1 MSANNISRIL
11 MSVDASEYDVAA
23 NALSWQHSLE
33 IITTFCTQYDMLSLI
48 KIPQGVDLAQPHLVA
63 AATSIK
69 DVIKDW
75 QDLGDNDYFIWQE
88 FILRNG
94 SNVKLESDSWLDD
107 TLQLSLETALH
118 AEVASDLCS
127 IPLS

>member
-1 MSANNISRIL
+1 
-11 MSVDASEYDVAA
+11 
-23 NALSWQHSLE
+23 
-33 IITTFCTQYDMLSLI
+33 MLFLI
-48 KIPQGVDLAQPHLVA
+48 KLPQGVDLAQPHLIA
-63 AATSIK
+63 AATLFK
-69 DVIKDW
+69 DTIKDW
-75 QDLGDNDYFIWQE
+75 QDLDDNDYFIWQE

-94 SNVKLESDSWLDD
+94 SNIKLESDSWLDD